1 MHSLESRHRSKGD
14 GVVAVA
20 VAVEA
25 ADTHP
30 EILLGEL
37 S

>member
-1 MHSLESRHRSKGD
+1 MHSLESRHRSKGG
-14 GVVAVA
+14 GVVA